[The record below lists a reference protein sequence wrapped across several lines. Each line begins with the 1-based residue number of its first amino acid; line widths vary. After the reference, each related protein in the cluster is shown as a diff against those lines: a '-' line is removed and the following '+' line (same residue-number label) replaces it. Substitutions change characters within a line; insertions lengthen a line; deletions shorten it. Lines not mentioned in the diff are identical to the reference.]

1 MFNLQ
6 CLIFQDVGW
15 GTGRL
20 AVPDILTAERCLSE
34 DGGRSQT
41 KGLGD
46 DQCRCRKITKAD
58 KLAKQALVE
67 AGGGRCQMA
76 VVHVMGTIRTI
87 GGRLGHRLVPVK
99 ARDKHHRY
107 EYR

>member
-20 AVPDILTAERCLSE
+20 AVPDVLAAERSLGE
-34 DGGRSQT
+34 DGGRSGT
-41 KGLGD
+41 KGQGD

-58 KLAKQALVE
+58 KLAKQTLVKT
-67 AGGGRCQMA
+67 GGGRCQMA
-76 VVHVMGTIRTI
+76 VVHVMGTIHTI
-87 GGRLGHRLVPVK
+87 SGRRGHRLMPVK
-99 ARDKHHRY
+99 ASDEHHRY